1 MIRLLK
7 RKWWITLIQGIL
19 FVIFSFYIFSNP
31 VIILRTISLWMGL
44 AVLFIGAVGVVS
56 WMMDNQEDKETMPLV
71 WSLVTCVLGLLML
84 SNMFS
89 MMKAIS
95 ILFGAW
101 MLIAGL
107 AILASGWNVRKK
119 NTLGWGAVIMGLL
132 AALGGL
138 GMVLN
143 LNSAAIGISSL
154 LGVSVLLTGIAIILL
169 AMIKKTV
176 LKIAT

>member
-7 RKWWITLIQGIL
+7 RKWWISLIQGIL
-19 FVIFSFYIFSNP
+19 FVIFSFYIFSTP
-31 VIILRTISLWMGL
+31 VLILRTISLWIGL

-56 WMMDNQEDKETMPLV
+56 WLMDNQEEKESMPLI

-95 ILFGAW
+95 ILFGTW

-107 AILASGWNVRKK
+107 AIMASGWKARKK
-119 NTLGWGAVIMGLL
+119 HTLG
-132 AALGGL
+132 
-138 GMVLN
+138 
-143 LNSAAIGISSL
+143 
-154 LGVSVLLTGIAIILL
+154 
-169 AMIKKTV
+169 
-176 LKIAT
+176 